1 MEREIL
7 NIAISGEEKNKNEII
22 YNNVVDAMDNL
33 KMPKEEQIEYLKTK
47 LSAMESEYQ
56 NSISILITVVI
67 SLLLLG
73 LGIYLVASEQI
84 LLGTI
89 LILLAFLLTMGKL
102 LLTLRKYT
110 SIRSKKY
117 IELESLRNNLNSIL
131 K

>member
-33 KMPKEEQIEYLKTK
+33 KMSKEEQIEYLKTK
-47 LSAMESEYQ
+47 VSSMESDYQ
-56 NSISILITVVI
+56 NNIAILVTICIST
-67 SLLLLG
+67 LLLG
-73 LGIYLVASEQI
+73 LGLYLVATDQT
-84 LLGTI
+84 LLGVILVLIAFALTI
-89 LILLAFLLTMGKL
+89 AKL
-102 LLTLRKYT
+102 LLTLKKYT

-117 IELESLRNNLNSIL
+117 IELESLRSNLNSIL